1 MKIIGLTKNIG
12 VTYLALI
19 FFIVLIFWA
28 AFYELNQTVRAQ
40 GQIVSQTKTQIIQA
54 ADGGVLEKILVNE
67 GQNVKAGEDV
77 AVLETKRANAEVS
90 ESKTRVISLRANL
103 IRSQAEASRK
113 EIMFGKEFKDYPEI
127 INEQTLLYR
136 QKKKGSA
143 SEIKSYIE
151 ALHLAKDE
159 LSLNE
164 KLFENGDVSKLDI
177 MRAKRQVFDIEGKIE
192 YTKNKFIQDAQL
204 EVTKLQDEVASQ
216 EFKLEQRQD
225 ILEHTTIKSP
235 IDGVVKLLKFNTVG
249 GVIRN
254 GEELMQISPSN
265 TELLIEV
272 KINPSDIGQIAKG
285 LAASIKVDAF
295 DYTIYG
301 ALNGTLEYISADS
314 LNEQLS
320 NGEAANYYKAR
331 IRINRNQTNKK
342 LLLTQL
348 KPGMTSSVDIQTGS
362 RSVLRYLTKPI
373 SKAFEGAA
381 SER

>member
-1 MKIIGLTKNIG
+1 MKIINVTKNIRI
-12 VTYLALI
+12 TYLAAI
-19 FFIVLIFWA
+19 FFIFLISWA

-54 ADGGVLEKILVNE
+54 ADGGVLEKILVHE
-67 GQNVKAGEDV
+67 GQDVKAGQDL
-77 AVLETKRANAEVS
+77 ALLEKKRANAEVN
-90 ESKTRVISLRANL
+90 EAKTRVISLRANL
-103 IRSQAEASRK
+103 IRAQAEASNK
-113 EIMFGKEFKDYPEI
+113 DLLFDKDFKDYPEI
-127 INEQTLLYR
+127 MNEQLLLYK
-136 QKKKGSA
+136 QKKKSLS
-143 SEIKSYIE
+143 SEIKSYTE
-151 ALHLAKDE
+151 ALYLAKDE
-159 LSLNE
+159 LLLNE

-177 MRAKRQVFDIEGKIE
+177 MRAKRQVSDIEGKIN

-204 EVTKLQDEVASQ
+204 ELTKLQDELASQ

-225 ILEHTTIKSP
+225 VLEHTTIKSP
-235 IDGVVKLLKFNTVG
+235 LDGVIKLLKFNTIG

-254 GEELMQISPSN
+254 GEELMHISPSN
-265 TELLIEV
+265 TELLVEI
-272 KINPSDIGQIAKG
+272 KINPSDIGQISKD
-285 LAASIKVDAF
+285 LPVSIKVDAF

-301 ALNGTLEYISADS
+301 ALNGSLEYISADS

>member
-28 AFYELNQTVRAQ
+28 AFYELNQTVRVQ
-40 GQIVSQTKTQIIQA
+40 GQIVSQTKTQIIQS

-67 GQNVKAGEDV
+67 GQDVKAGEDV
-77 AVLETKRANAEVS
+77 AVLETKRASAEVS
-90 ESKTRVISLRANL
+90 EGKTRVISLRANL
-103 IRSQAEASRK
+103 IRAQAEASSK
-113 EIMFGKEFKDYPEI
+113 DLMFGKEFKDYPEI

-177 MRAKRQVFDIEGKIE
+177 MRAKRQVSDIEGKIN

-204 EVTKLQDEVASQ
+204 EVTKLQDELKSQ

-272 KINPSDIGQIAKG
+272 KINPSDIGQIRKG
-285 LAASIKVDAF
+285 LVASIKVDAF

-331 IRINRNQTNKK
+331 IRINRKQTNKK
-342 LLLTQL
+342 FLLTQL

>member
-40 GQIVSQTKTQIIQA
+40 GQIVSQTKTQIIQS

-67 GQNVKAGEDV
+67 GQDVKAGEDV
-77 AVLETKRANAEVS
+77 AVLETKRASAEVS
-90 ESKTRVISLRANL
+90 EGKTRVISLRANL
-103 IRSQAEASRK
+103 IRAQAEASSK
-113 EIMFGKEFKDYPEI
+113 DLMFGKEFKDYPEI

-320 NGEAANYYKAR
+320 NGEAANYYKAQ